1 MYLLKH
7 ETEYGEVNYVTDNL
21 DNNPLEFKTISEAEK
36 KAEELLDMEYDD
48 FGSAITKYYITEV
61 RDEPLK
67 YIKSFKVCDDGKE
80 CILSCTDDLVD
91 QLIGSIEEVKKQY
104 DIEFTSDRTYSNGS
118 RVVKFSY
125 KKKKENSVKPKEE
138 NYAVILKIEDNVF
151 KASYKMENRMEMS
164 ALAYAMKDK
173 YKDELSYFCDER
185 INNSGFL
192 TFKLTNKKKEFKEDF
207 LKCAKIFFKVKVVE

>member
-1 MYLLKH
+1 MYLLKY
-7 ETEYGEVNYVTDNL
+7 ETEYNEVNYVTDNFSEG
-21 DNNPLEFKTISEAEK
+21 NPLEFKTISEAEK

-67 YIKSFKVCDDGKE
+67 RIKSFRVCDDGKE
-80 CILSCTDDLVD
+80 CILSCTEDLTD
-91 QLIGSIEEVKKQY
+91 QLEGSLEEVKKNY
-104 DIEFTSDRTYSNGS
+104 EITVTSDKIYENGS

-125 KKKKENSVKPKEE
+125 KKKKSEVNPKEE
-138 NYAVILKIEDNVF
+138 DCSIILKIEGNIF

-173 YKDELSYFCDER
+173 YKDELAYFCDER
-185 INNSGFL
+185 INNNGFL
-192 TFKLTNKKKEFKEDF
+192 TFKLTGKKKEFKEDF
-207 LKCAKIFFKVKVVE
+207 LKCAEIFFKVKVVE

>member
-1 MYLLKH
+1 MYLLKY

-21 DNNPLEFKTISEAEK
+21 DDNNPIEFRNIPEAEK

-48 FGSAITKYYITEV
+48 FGSAITKYYITKV
-61 RDEPLK
+61 QDEPLK

-80 CILSCTDDLVD
+80 CILSCTNDLVE
-91 QLIGSIEEVKKQY
+91 QLNGCIEEVKKKY
-104 DIEFTSDRTYSNGS
+104 DITVISDKTYSNGS
-118 RVVKFSY
+118 KVVKFSY
-125 KKKKENSVKPKEE
+125 KEKKETTKPKAED
-138 NYAVILKIEDNVF
+138 YAVLLKIEDNVF

-173 YKDELSYFCDER
+173 YKDELAYFCDER

-192 TFKLTNKKKEFKEDF
+192 TFKLTGKKKEFKEDF
-207 LKCAKIFFKVKVVE
+207 LKCAEIFFKVKVVE